1 MAIDTQKLIPH
12 ASKGQKISAKSVEN
26 IGIIATKL
34 IDVDTILKG
43 SLLLDKMRDKKKR
56 QANQRKKRNLKE
68 KAREKLGQIGKG
80 IKDKAVSATA
90 GMRDWFNKL
99 LTGIVVI
106 GLIKLLPI
114 IEPWLPKIA
123 ATIDGIIWFAG
134 KAFNIAADLID
145 WGYKAYDGF
154 RGFVKNIFG
163 EEGVK
168 KFDTLMANLNNLFNA
183 AIMVGLAF
191 LKFGFLRKIFKRGL
205 GKVLKRGAIKVFGKG
220 GGKIVANVGKKLFG
234 ATGKGM
240 MKHGVG
246 RLAKRAAI
254 KMFGKTAAKMFGRIP
269 IVGPL
274 IVGIVSILS
283 GEPVGQA
290 LFKTFG
296 AAIGGLLG
304 TFIPIPIL
312 GTLIGETIGVFVG
325 DLFYT
330 LLFGGGIGAAAK
342 KLKDT
347 LMGIFSAGQ
356 KVVKWVGAGFSRFY
370 KGIPKF
376 KVPDFPENAPD
387 WIPNA
392 GSVVGWGRE
401 KIWGAVKTGLK
412 VLIGPLSL
420 LMGKEIPNLLWLMNP
435 LNYGK
440 LLVKSFFP
448 PSGESE
454 PPSPSIAST
463 QPESTKKI
471 SKDSQG
477 IQPDNLVTALKK
489 RKPVEKSKESKPA
502 TLAKEQPSKST
513 DSLES
518 YPSYDPMGEGQTELI
533 PLPPQVIP
541 VGEGSGSISFDS
553 SGSTGSEDP
562 FESLYAGGL
571 V

>member
-12 ASKGQKISAKSVEN
+12 SSKGEKISSKSIEN

-34 IDVDTILKG
+34 IDVDTIMKG
-43 SLLLDKMRDKKKR
+43 SLLLDKMREKQKKKDDE
-56 QANQRKKRNLKE
+56 KKRRVKKE
-68 KAREKLGQIGKG
+68 SRLEKIGGG
-80 IKDKAVSATA
+80 IKDIAVSATA

-134 KAFNIAADLID
+134 KAFNIVADLIH

-168 KFDTLMANLNNLFNA
+168 KFDTLMGNLNNLFNA
-183 AIMVGLAF
+183 AIMVGMAF

-246 RLAKRAAI
+246 RLARRAAI

-283 GEPVGQA
+283 GEPVTQA
-290 LFKTFG
+290 LFKAFG

-347 LMGIFSAGQ
+347 LMGIFRAGTA
-356 KVVKWVGAGFSRFY
+356 VVKWVGAGFSRFY
-370 KGIPKF
+370 QGIPKF
-376 KVPDFPENAPD
+376 KVPDFPEEPPK

-392 GSVVGWGRE
+392 GKVVGWGRE
-401 KIWGAVKTGLK
+401 KIWGFVKGGLK
-412 VLIGPLSL
+412 VLLGPLSL
-420 LMGKEIPNLLWLMNP
+420 LMGKELPNLLWLMNP

-448 PSGESE
+448 PSGESK
-454 PPSPSIAST
+454 PPAPSIPST

-471 SKDSQG
+471 SKDAQG
-477 IQPDNLVTALKK
+477 IQPNNLVAALKK
-489 RKPVEKSKESKPA
+489 RKPVEESKKSKPA

-518 YPSYDPMGEGQTELI
+518 YPSYDAMGEGQTTLI
-533 PLPPQVIP
+533 PLPPQIIP
-541 VGEGSGSISFDS
+541 VGEESGSISFDS

>member
-1 MAIDTQKLIPH
+1 MAIDTQKLIPR
-12 ASKGQKISAKSVEN
+12 SKGQKISAKSVEN

-56 QANQRKKRNLKE
+56 QADQRKKRNLKE
-68 KAREKLGQIGKG
+68 KAREKLGQVGKG
-80 IKDKAVSATA
+80 IKKKALSATA

-123 ATIDGIIWFAG
+123 AFVDGLMTTAG
-134 KAFNIAADLID
+134 WIFNGLVTLID

-168 KFDTLMANLNNLFNA
+168 KFDTLMGNLNNLFNA
-183 AIMVGLAF
+183 AIMVGMAF

-205 GKVLKRGAIKVFGKG
+205 GKVLKRGAIKIFGKG
-220 GGKIVANVGKKLFG
+220 GGKIVAGIGKKLFG

-283 GEPVGQA
+283 GEPVTQA
-290 LFKTFG
+290 LFKAFG

-347 LMGIFSAGQ
+347 LMGIFRAGTA
-356 KVVKWVGAGFSRFY
+356 VVKWVGAGFSRFY
-370 KGIPKF
+370 QGIPKF
-376 KVPDFPENAPD
+376 KVPDFPEEPPK

-392 GSVVGWGRE
+392 GKFAGWGRQ
-401 KIWGAVKTGLK
+401 KIWGIVKGGLK
-412 VLIGPLSL
+412 VLLGPLSL
-420 LMGKEIPNLLWLMNP
+420 LMGKELPNLLWLMNP

-448 PSGESE
+448 PSGESK
-454 PPSPSIAST
+454 PPAPSIPST

-471 SKDSQG
+471 SKDAQG
-477 IQPDNLVTALKK
+477 IQPNNLVAALKK
-489 RKPVEKSKESKPA
+489 RKPVEESKKSKPA

-518 YPSYDPMGEGQTELI
+518 YPSYDAMGEGQTTLI
-533 PLPPQVIP
+533 PLPPQIIP
-541 VGEGSGSISFDS
+541 VGEESGSISFDS

>member
-56 QANQRKKRNLKE
+56 QAAQRKKRNLKE
-68 KAREKLGQIGKG
+68 KSREKLGQIGKG

-134 KAFNIAADLID
+134 KAFNIAADLIH

-220 GGKIVANVGKKLFG
+220 GGKIVAGIGKKLFG

-356 KVVKWVGAGFSRFY
+356 KVVKWVGAGFKRFY
-370 KGIPKF
+370 AGIPKI
-376 KVPDFPENAPD
+376 KIPDLPKEPPNF
-387 WIPNA
+387 IPGFGF
-392 GSVVGWGRE
+392 GSKK
-401 KIWGAVKTGLK
+401 KIWNAFKGGLK
-412 VLIGPLSL
+412 VLLGPLSL
-420 LMGKEIPNLLWLMNP
+420 LMGKELPNLVWLMNP

-454 PPSPSIAST
+454 SSDPSLPST
-463 QPESTKKI
+463 QPESTRKHVEPEKI
-471 SKDSQG
+471 E
-477 IQPDNLVTALKK
+477 PNNLVTALKK
-489 RKPVEKSKESKPA
+489 RKPVEESKKSKPA